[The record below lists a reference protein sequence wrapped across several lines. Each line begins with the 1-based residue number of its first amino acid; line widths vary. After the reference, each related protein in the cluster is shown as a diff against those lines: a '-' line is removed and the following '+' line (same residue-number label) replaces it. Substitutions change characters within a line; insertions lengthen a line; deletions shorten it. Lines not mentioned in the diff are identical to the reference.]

1 MIIDGW
7 VRCNWVAECFGV
19 TRPEYVGLQLSHY
32 PVFLVAPRGIRLW
45 PGMWVSPFGFLPF
58 RFPDFSTVG
67 MNAS

>member
-45 PGMWVSPFGFLPF
+45 PGMWVSPFGSPFGFLTS
-58 RFPDFSTVG
+58 RRS
-67 MNAS
+67 A